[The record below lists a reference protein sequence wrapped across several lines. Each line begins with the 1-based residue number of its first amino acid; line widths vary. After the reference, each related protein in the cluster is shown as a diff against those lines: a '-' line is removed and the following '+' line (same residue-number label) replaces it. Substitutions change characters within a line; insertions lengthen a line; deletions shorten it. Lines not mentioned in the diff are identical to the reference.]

1 MCFNFSARRQATVKT
16 LTPSICVFP
25 SELSEVSVVPTR
37 LRSRPAAVPKFHS
50 GFSSKRGSNKVNPST
65 SYKSLIVTSSALP
78 KVPSGPL
85 PTGSFEGKDLQEQL
99 LHLSQSKYLLCLTA
113 LSSSRILPMTTSSDV
128 NPAALDE
135 TVNFRVVPLY
145 PLSAV
150 KGTVYRS
157 TGCASG

>member
-1 MCFNFSARRQATVKT
+1 MQNAQVSADGLSTTTGYIKYAAGGLTVAYQEAYQDTANTGTATTNDIFK
-16 LTPSICVFP
+16 
-25 SELSEVSVVPTR
+25 
-37 LRSRPAAVPKFHS
+37 AVPVMFI
-50 GFSSKRGSNKVNPST
+50 FSDEK
-65 SYKSLIVTSSALP
+65 L
-78 KVPSGPL
+78 
-85 PTGSFEGKDLQEQL
+85 
-99 LHLSQSKYLLCLTA
+99 
-113 LSSSRILPMTTSSDV
+113 